1 MSITAEI
8 KEFGKYLGYCRVGI
22 TTADDFA
29 EYLEELN
36 SRENYDFILKYNIV
50 AHDPKRLMPSAK
62 SIVVLL
68 LDYKQKSIPEN
79 LENMIGSIYLARCY
93 DPQPNSLNGARLKLM
108 VDHLKEL
115 GCEVRTDINI
125 PARLAAARAGVA
137 TIGRNNF
144 AYADGIGS
152 YIVIYTLAVDKE
164 LEYDTPTMQNK
175 CPENCTLCIDS
186 CPTQAILK
194 PFHLNPTKC
203 IPYNNWATKEVP
215 VELREKLGNRIHGCD
230 KCQQVCPR
238 NKKIRDKLVL
248 PKDEYLEDL
257 SKDLTLSAILNMD
270 DVFFK
275 TRIQPIMYNYIS
287 KPRMFRRNA
296 IIAMGNSGDKSHI
309 EDLEIAMKSDDDLIR
324 RYAGWALENLEMNLG
339 DKSE

>member
-238 NKKIRDKLVL
+238 NKK
-248 PKDEYLEDL
+248 
-257 SKDLTLSAILNMD
+257 
-270 DVFFK
+270 
-275 TRIQPIMYNYIS
+275 
-287 KPRMFRRNA
+287 
-296 IIAMGNSGDKSHI
+296 
-309 EDLEIAMKSDDDLIR
+309 
-324 RYAGWALENLEMNLG
+324 
-339 DKSE
+339 